1 MTEREKKLSEVI
13 DFYVTHSIIDID
25 GETMTLGDAIREL
38 RGGNHTVAKWRKCS
52 EQQPKTPR
60 YALVYRLGNIEYAF
74 YNGEFWCVDQGIALY
89 KMQVKPTHWMTL
101 PLPPVPEDE
110 T

>member
-13 DFYVTHSIIDID
+13 DFYVKHSIIDIG

-38 RGGNHTVAKWRKCS
+38 RGGNNTITKWRKCS
-52 EQQPKTPR
+52 EQQPETPR
-60 YALVYRLGNIEYAF
+60 NALVV
-74 YNGEFWCVDQGIALY
+74 VDGYIKIGYWGGHSWDVDDWRIAE
-89 KMQVKPTHWMTL
+89 PTHWMNL
-101 PLPPVPEDE
+101 PLPPKPEDDAND

>member
-13 DFYVTHSIIDID
+13 DFYITHSIIDID

-38 RGGNHTVAKWRKCS
+38 RGGNHTVTKWRKCS

-60 YALVYRLGNIEYAF
+60 NALVLDDERRFAIAHWNGYNWLPDDYRIEI
-74 YNGEFWCVDQGIALY
+74 NV
-89 KMQVKPTHWMTL
+89 THWMNL

-110 T
+110 A